1 MKEVEQDQVVSVYL
15 DSHLERLTVTEIIM
29 KMKIYGRSFA
39 MSPVTMKNRI
49 VFVMILF
56 LVFFLIGSPIC

>member
-1 MKEVEQDQVVSVYL
+1 MSVYL
-15 DSHLERLTVTEIIM
+15 ASHLERLAVTEKIR
-29 KMKIYGRSFA
+29 KMKIYGRSLA
-39 MSPVTMKNRI
+39 MSPVTRKNRI